1 MTLPACNPI
10 DYGWFAKGAAI
21 DHVGTIDYECKVCD
35 RTTKSEKF
43 FIVVG
48 SQVGFGVPFFAA
60 PFVKHTSTKGK
71 IGGKRGNVVQCREC
85 NSLWSFDQSG
95 AEALAKGGLPS
106 ELIALDKAN
115 EYRNRLAKK
124 IEDEGEAVTP
134 PPPSRPSSPS
144 RRIQKSHE

>member
-21 DHVGTIDYECKVCD
+21 DHLGSVNFLCKVCD
-35 RTTKSEKF
+35 ESTSHEKF
-43 FIVVG
+43 LIAVG
-48 SQVGFGVPFFAA
+48 SPIGFGTPVFVRPFL
-60 PFVKHTSTKGK
+60 KHTSTRGK
-71 IGGKRGNVVQCREC
+71 IGGKRGHVVQCKKC
-85 NSLWSFDQSG
+85 NSLWSFDKDG

>member
-21 DHVGTIDYECKVCD
+21 DHISTIDFNCKVCD
-35 RTTKSEKF
+35 SSTKHEKF
-43 FIVVG
+43 LILVG

-71 IGGKRGNVVQCREC
+71 LGGKRGHVAQCRQC
-85 NSLWSFDQSG
+85 NSLWAIDQG
-95 AEALAKGGLPS
+95 GIDALAKAGLPA
-106 ELIALDKAN
+106 ELIALEHAN
-115 EYRNRLAKK
+115 EYRNRVAKA
-124 IEDEGEAVTP
+124 IEDSGLASEEP
-134 PPPSRPSSPS
+134 QRPSSPS